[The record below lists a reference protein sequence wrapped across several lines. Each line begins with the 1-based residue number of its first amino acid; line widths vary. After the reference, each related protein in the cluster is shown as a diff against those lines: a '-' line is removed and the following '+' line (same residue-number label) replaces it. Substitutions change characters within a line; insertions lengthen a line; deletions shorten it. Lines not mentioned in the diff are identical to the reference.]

1 MTSGWWGPGSH
12 GVLAKTDS
20 ERREGTRSFQGSERW
35 DSRWGVLTGGG
46 GRALGGSQRRLLWRR
61 EQSRAA
67 ASGYRNPPLRPDGV
81 KPDTAL
87 RGPGATAF
95 LGPPFLVLRKWAS
108 FGDHELP

>member
-46 GRALGGSQRRLLWRR
+46 GRALGGHNADSSGG

-67 ASGYRNPPLRPDGV
+67 R
-81 KPDTAL
+81 
-87 RGPGATAF
+87 
-95 LGPPFLVLRKWAS
+95 LGL
-108 FGDHELP
+108 